1 MQVFRTA
8 INGLGNI
15 GMGFDFSAPPGGAVL
30 SHAAAFAEHPGF
42 ELVAGVDP
50 DAEKRLR
57 FTEKFKAPA
66 FPSLKEIPFSA
77 AVDVIAI
84 ASPTPF
90 HREDVLAALERGP
103 KGIFCEKP
111 LALSTADGEEMI
123 ARCKAGNCLMGVNYI
138 RRFEPGTLEMKK
150 RIAGGSLGVLRK
162 GTVWYTK
169 GLYNNAS
176 HFIDLLIF
184 IFGMPVSQRVLRN
197 NRFWQG
203 VDPEPDFVLTWD
215 GGADIHFIAL
225 PAENYSLTEMTL
237 AFDRGMVRYQGGGAD
252 LTVYMA
258 AADPVFAGYTV
269 LDSKGEKITTD
280 FQHYQRHAA
289 AAFYQAL
296 TGGLPMAS
304 SAASAL
310 ETLKITEAVHREIGL

>member
-1 MQVFRTA
+1 MQVFSTV
-8 INGLGNI
+8 ITGLGNM
-15 GMGFDFSAPPGGAVL
+15 GMGFDYDNPEAVL
-30 SHAAAFAEHPGF
+30 SHAAAFSEHPGF
-42 ELVAGVDP
+42 TLVAGVDP
-50 DAEKRLR
+50 DVEKRRR
-57 FTEKFKAPA
+57 FVEKFQVSA
-66 FPSLKEIPFSA
+66 FASLREIPA
-77 AVDVIAI
+77 EIPVEAVAI
-84 ASPTPF
+84 SSPTRF
-90 HREDVLAALERGP
+90 HRDDVLAALARGP

-111 LALSTADGEEMI
+111 LALSAADGEEMI
-123 ARCKAGNCLMGVNYI
+123 AGCKAKSCLLGVNYI

-150 RIAGGSLGVLRK
+150 RIAGGSFGVLRK

-184 IFGMPVSQRVLRN
+184 IFGMPVSRRVLRN

-252 LTVYMA
+252 LAVYA
-258 AADPVFAGYTV
+258 AGPDPVFSGYTV
-269 LDSKGEKITTD
+269 LDSKGEKIPTD
-280 FQHYQRHAA
+280 FQHYQRHAT

-296 TGGLPMAS
+296 TGGFPMAS

-310 ETLKITEAVHREIGL
+310 ETLKIVEAVHREIGL